1 MAERGTYYVF
11 EGIDGSGKTT
21 QFKLFSQSERDQRQ
35 LIEIRE
41 PGSTPAGELMREIL
55 LYGEVELTPESE
67 VDLFTVARRELAQRI
82 IEPSILQGIDVVS
95 DRNWFS
101 TLAFQGFGRN
111 TSVDYIIS
119 RSQSAMGD
127 YFIPDKTVII
137 DVPANVARERLDPT
151 NSAADRFERESLD
164 FTERVVGGYHWLA
177 KEFDIP
183 LIDGNQPISAVEAD
197 IRKALG
203 L

>member
-11 EGIDGSGKTT
+11 EGIDGSGKST
-21 QFKLFSQSERDQRQ
+21 QFKLFAESGRAHGRPVEV
-35 LIEIRE
+35 RE
-41 PGSTPAGELMREIL
+41 PGSTPAGELIREVL
-55 LYGEVELTPESE
+55 LFGQVELTPESE
-67 VDLFTVARRELAQRI
+67 VDLFTVARRELVQRI
-82 IEPSILQGIDVVS
+82 IEPNIVKGIDIVS

-137 DVPANVARERLDPT
+137 DVPADVARERLDPT
-151 NSAADRFERESLD
+151 HSAADRFERESLD
-164 FTERVVGGYHWLA
+164 FTERVIEGYHWLA

-183 LIDGNQPISAVEAD
+183 LIDGNQPVSAVEAD

-203 L
+203 F